1 MPGLL
6 LLKMVFK
13 YYSTGR
19 EADAMFNL
27 NDLQQ
32 VKMINNNFEQYMNT
46 LTLVLKGMKN
56 KPA

>member
-6 LLKMVFK
+6 LLSMVFK

-56 KPA
+56 RPA